1 MPLKKGSSQAIVS
14 SNISEMIKAGHPQKQ
29 AIAAALRTARATGG
43 KVHAGAIHSS
53 VAGRTDHLPMHVASG
68 SYVIPADIISAMGEG
83 NSMAGF
89 KVAKSIFGGHDEH
102 DVTKGT
108 PYGES
113 GLPYSKAAGGS
124 AQNGIGNFFNFMKF
138 AGDAAQNHDPG
149 AILKYILG
157 NKVSGGQKARDK
169 VNAMVLSSLYKTAP
183 AAAGDLPYSKANG
196 GRLGYYDGGDT
207 TKSGAQLKSG
217 SGSTTASNTA
227 KQTMAAAPAR
237 PQPASN
243 YSSNRQTNGNNGNS
257 GGNSQMRPPA
267 RPAATAPAQAE
278 HYTGL
283 WDMINGGGK
292 GAGYKNV
299 LDIIN
304 GGGMNA
310 SKSGPYK
317 DSTTTKTEKPHYIS
331 LWDRINGGGMGGSY
345 AHPGQNIRG
354 LGAIV
359 NDIQTGGLKKLAY
372 DAINGGRLGAAGDTF
387 GNRTKSGIALNLLG
401 VKPAGQER
409 SPFNIFAKPENMETT
424 ALKAAGGATE
434 GIPIVAAG
442 GEYVIP
448 PEAVLKI
455 GNGDLDHGHKILDSF
470 VKKMRQKTIRT
481 LQKLPG
487 PKKD

>member
-1 MPLKKGSSQAIVS
+1 MPLKKGSSQATIS
-14 SNISEMIKAGHPQKQ
+14 NNISEMVKSGHPQKQ

-89 KVAKSIFGGHDEH
+89 KVAKSIFGGHDERDEAPQIGH
-102 DVTKGT
+102 DGSELHLATG
-108 PYGES
+108 G
-113 GLPYSKAAGGS
+113 AANS
-124 AQNGIGNFFNFMKF
+124 
-138 AGDAAQNHDPG
+138 
-149 AILKYILG
+149 
-157 NKVSGGQKARDK
+157 R
-169 VNAMVLSSLYKTAP
+169 
-183 AAAGDLPYSKANG
+183 
-196 GRLGYYDGGDT
+196 RGYYDGGDT
-207 TKSGAQLKSG
+207 TKSGSSLKSG
-217 SGSTTASNTA
+217 SGSTSATKTASETSSTKDRA
-227 KQTMAAAPAR
+227 
-237 PQPASN
+237 QPASN
-243 YSSNRQTNGNNGNS
+243 YSSENKNNDHDNRDDRASTS
-257 GGNSQMRPPA
+257 VRTSTMS
-267 RPAATAPAQAE
+267 APIEQHD

-299 LDIIN
+299 WDTIN

-310 SKSGPYK
+310 SRNGPYK
-317 DSTTTKTEKPHYIS
+317 DSTTPQTDKPHYIS

-345 AHPGQNIRG
+345 AKPGQNIRG

-387 GNRTKSGIALNLLG
+387 GGRTKTGIALNLLG

-409 SPFNIFAKPENMETT
+409 SPFNIFGKPENMETT
-424 ALKAAGGATE
+424 ALKAAGGATG

-442 GEYVIP
+442 GEYVIS
-448 PEAVLKI
+448 PEAVVRI
-455 GNGDLDHGHKILDSF
+455 GGGDLDHGHKVLDSF